1 MPLKF
6 RGKIFL
12 TYICMPRFI
21 AFTEKTFSDIK
32 EYTTRLETFHS
43 QDANGRLF
51 HKNEDGK

>member
-1 MPLKF
+1 
-6 RGKIFL
+6 
-12 TYICMPRFI
+12 MPRFI